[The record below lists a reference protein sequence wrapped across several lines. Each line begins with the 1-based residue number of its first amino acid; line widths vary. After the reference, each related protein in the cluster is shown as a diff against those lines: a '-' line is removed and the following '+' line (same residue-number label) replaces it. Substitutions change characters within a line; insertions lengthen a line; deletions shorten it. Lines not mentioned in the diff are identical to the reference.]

1 MHEENRSHV
10 FIEAAHTYAYSTLYM
25 FNRIGQYDELLL
37 NVVKWS
43 ESMGKKHYFW
53 VYRFEYKTV
62 YAIKSIKKG

>member
-37 NVVKWS
+37 NVVK
-43 ESMGKKHYFW
+43 
-53 VYRFEYKTV
+53 
-62 YAIKSIKKG
+62 